1 MNEELSRLF
10 PTLMRLLAG
19 SSIATDLEKAKPCFG
34 TADPVECVHEKR
46 SKGDFASGLMTYHLC
61 AALGMDQWF
70 DPLVPHIEADLG
82 KLSACVRRF
91 DDLVGGF
98 RRKLLNDKEFDDVV
112 YEIAAAAMF
121 GDILDGGRVALE
133 EPLDESTKKNPDVTG
148 AWSGRR
154 TRAEVTVVHDDWPP
168 RYSHEAQQ
176 VVESADVPGGYT
188 ATLNVPLTEKTDAG
202 RIKTMIEKLF
212 AARLTTE
219 RKVTVD
225 GFEFS
230 YRGNEF
236 RSGSVKCPINYVEFH
251 DLEFR
256 SVQGVA
262 CERSTVTDVEESDLE
277 ERFPQPKGMVTTA
290 DLEKNP
296 AAHCATPIGEKIYRT
311 LERKMLK
318 QCEPGAVNVIVLGQP
333 MPPNDKGVDDALF
346 GSGVALV
353 PLLETS
359 GSTTRETPAVFA
371 RTGLGPFTDLS
382 RLEPDQAAA
391 LQGEVDRFKRVS
403 AVLVLR
409 LDGSYPLAR
418 VIRNPNADQPLS
430 PQDCER
436 LGQVAL
442 ARAGRKCSRPQAGG
456 DKGGE

>member
-1 MNEELSRLF
+1 
-10 PTLMRLLAG
+10 MRLLDG
-19 SSIATDLEKAKPCFG
+19 SSIMADLETATACFG
-34 TADPVECVHEKR
+34 TADPVDCFHEMR
-46 SKGDFASGLMTYHLC
+46 RKGGFASGLMTYHLC
-61 AALGMDQWF
+61 AALGKDQWY
-70 DPLVPHIEADLG
+70 DPLVPHIEADLA
-82 KLSACVRRF
+82 KLSTCVGMF
-91 DDLVGGF
+91 NDLVSAF

-112 YEIAAAAMF
+112 YEIAAAAVF
-121 GDILDGGRVALE
+121 GDILDGGRLSLE
-133 EPLDESTKKNPDVTG
+133 EPLDKYTNKNPDVTG
-148 AWSGRR
+148 AWGGRR
-154 TRAEVTVVHDDWPP
+154 TRAEVTVMHDDWPP
-168 RYSHEAQQ
+168 RYSQEAQQ

-188 ATLNVPLTEKTDAG
+188 ATLNVPLTEKTGAG
-202 RIKTMIEKLF
+202 RIKSMIEKLF
-212 AARLTTE
+212 AARLTSE

-230 YRGNEF
+230 YWDNEF
-236 RSGSVKCPINYVEFH
+236 RSGSVKCPISYVEFH
-251 DLEFR
+251 NLDFR
-256 SVQGVA
+256 TVQGSA
-262 CERSTVTDVEESDLE
+262 CERSTVTDIEESDLE
-277 ERFPQPKGMVTTA
+277 DRFPQPKGMVTTA

-296 AAHCATPIGEKIYRT
+296 SAHCATPIGEKIYRT

-359 GSTTRETPAVFA
+359 GSMTRETPAVYA

-391 LQGEVDRFKRVS
+391 LQSEVDRFKRVS

-409 LDGSYPLAR
+409 LDGSYSLAR

-442 ARAGRKCSRPQAGG
+442 ARAGRENSRPKTGG